1 MTPTPF
7 DSNNPND
14 PTNSSNTPRTY
25 QLGEEAQGGIVYYVD
40 DTKEGGKVV
49 IPDVAFVLPHLDTT
63 WAGAVDACKNL
74 DFRGFSDWSLPTID
88 ELKLICAQVHLPRLQ
103 GVKGTLCWSDAAIN
117 EHNAWQMD
125 MRSTGILHNAPKIT
139 SSIVLPIRTFST
151 KAAKIGDHMHGGII
165 YEVDETGLHGKVV
178 TAADQGAGSSWEDA
192 KTLCDSLEVGGFKDW
207 SLPKPADFYEL
218 DRELG
223 LKNMGGFDKQKTYWV
238 DREHDESN
246 ADAFSFKRGGFYK
259 IKKDQPRLVR
269 AIREF

>member
-1 MTPTPF
+1 MTPTPS
-7 DSNNPND
+7 DPSN
-14 PTNSSNTPRTY
+14 PTNSSPRTY
-25 QLGEEAQGGIVYYVD
+25 ELGEFAQGGVVYYVD

-63 WAGAVDACKNL
+63 WDGAVNACKNL
-74 DFRGFSDWSLPTID
+74 DFRGYTDWSLPTID

-125 MRSTGILHNAPKIT
+125 MKSTGVLYNAPKIT

-151 KAAKIGDHMHGGII
+151 KGAKIGDHMHGGIV

-178 TAADQGAGSSWEDA
+178 TAADQGERTWADA
-192 KTLCDSLEVGGFKDW
+192 KAWCDSLDVGGFKDW

-223 LKNMGGFDKQKTYWV
+223 LKNMGDFNKQKTYWA
-238 DREHDESN
+238 DQELDESIAN
-246 ADAFSFKRGGFYK
+246 AFNFKRGEFYK

-269 AIREF
+269 AIRKF